1 MSGNELQFCRRLRD
15 YLRDVNFVNNITV
28 EFLICLLI
36 ESSML
41 EDRLS
46 LVNGAKFTK
55 HGTSDGMEKDK
66 DNCCEYNFSPDFPP
80 VRRLRRWKRLKRI

>member
-1 MSGNELQFCRRLRD
+1 MPTKMSGNELQFCRRLRD

-28 EFLICLLI
+28 AFLICLLI

-55 HGTSDGMEKDK
+55 RGISDRMEKDKDK
-66 DNCCEYNFSPDFPP
+66 DNCCEYNLSPDFPP
-80 VRRLRRWKRLKRI
+80 V